1 MNDWGCGVRNLIDS
15 RMIYLKGILFLSILL
30 CSVFVILVENF
41 SWKLFVLLGLVIWS
55 SARLYYLMFYVI
67 EKYVD
72 PDYRF
77 SGIISFV
84 KYLANRKR

>member
-1 MNDWGCGVRNLIDS
+1 M
-15 RMIYLKGILFLSILL
+15 YLKGGLFSAILIS
-30 CSVFVILVENF
+30 SVFVILVEQF
-41 SWKLFVLLGLVIWS
+41 SWKLLVLLGLVIWS

-72 PDYRF
+72 PTYKF

-84 KYLANRKR
+84 KYLAKRKK

>member
-1 MNDWGCGVRNLIDS
+1 M
-15 RMIYLKGILFLSILL
+15 YLKGILFLVILVS
-30 CSVFVILVENF
+30 SVFVILVEQF

-72 PDYRF
+72 PSYRF

-84 KYLANRKR
+84 KYLAKRKR